1 MEPIHTKGEA
11 NKETTRMEAFSDGV
25 FAIAITLLILEI
37 HVPEVVPGTSLLHQL
52 LYHQWASFL
61 AFTIGF
67 FTILICWI
75 NHHYMFTMIY
85 RSNSNLLLI
94 NGFKLLIV
102 TTTPFATA
110 LLSKHIQTEWGP
122 SAIKLYAF
130 NFALMGLAM
139 TGIWCYAHYMGF
151 ANAVSDKVLKV
162 TRRYYIFAAILS
174 SLIWIVSYF
183 SIIGSLV
190 LFAVMFLVFVFPEKM
205 VSFMVAR
212 VKG

>member
-1 MEPIHTKGEA
+1 MESIEKSRETP
-11 NKETTRMEAFSDGV
+11 KETTRMEAFSDGV

-37 HVPEVVPGTSLLHQL
+37 HVPDVVPNESLLHTL
-52 LYHQWASFL
+52 VYHEWASFL
-61 AFTIGF
+61 ALLIGF

-85 RSNSNLLLI
+85 QSNSKLLLI

-102 TTTPFATA
+102 TVTPFATA

-122 SAIKLYAF
+122 AAIKLYAF

-151 ANAVSDKVLKV
+151 AKAVSAKVLRV

-183 SIIGSLV
+183 SITASLI
-190 LFAVMFLVFVFPEKM
+190 LFVVMFLFFVFPEKM
-205 VSFMVAR
+205 VAFLLSR
-212 VKG
+212 SRD